1 MADHRDASR
10 ADAPRASRPRGG
22 RPSKSAQD
30 AQRAPRSAMHSKVS
44 PARLAALEAVRLVRE
59 RDAFA
64 QDIIAKRIDSSDL
77 EPEDRAFAT
86 KLVLGAV
93 SAQGTLDE
101 IVDRALRSPSDVQP
115 DVRDALRLGAYEIV
129 FLDKSPHAAVD
140 QGVEL
145 VRSIAPRAAGLANAV
160 LRKIVMLKASFPF
173 GDPARDPEALAR
185 LHAFPAWLT
194 RRLVADLGLEDA
206 LAFMRA
212 SNQPAPLFVA
222 VNAVKT
228 CDEDVL
234 AVFEKAGEGIEPA
247 SIGEVSVPGC
257 YLVPDGRS
265 LLVPELRRLLAQ
277 GRLLVSDA
285 ASQLVASSVLPE
297 IKPGS
302 FLEVGA
308 GRATKTILLQS
319 DACRTY
325 GAQIERYATLDNHE
339 FKTRILL
346 DRVAQY
352 DVRVSEALTGNALN
366 LGAVVGERL
375 FDAVFVDAPCS
386 GLGTLRR
393 HPEIRWRLKPES
405 IASFARTQLALLEE
419 AAGHVARGGML
430 AYATCTV
437 TNEENSGVVQSFLSS
452 EAGARFKLVPIA
464 GRSCVA
470 TRLLAGSSDAHFA
483 VRFIRT

>member
-173 GDPARDPEALAR
+173 GAIQKRSRACMR
-185 LHAFPAWLT
+185 FLH
-194 RRLVADLGLEDA
+194 G
-206 LAFMRA
+206 
-212 SNQPAPLFVA
+212 
-222 VNAVKT
+222 
-228 CDEDVL
+228 
-234 AVFEKAGEGIEPA
+234 
-247 SIGEVSVPGC
+247 
-257 YLVPDGRS
+257 
-265 LLVPELRRLLAQ
+265 
-277 GRLLVSDA
+277 
-285 ASQLVASSVLPE
+285 
-297 IKPGS
+297 
-302 FLEVGA
+302 
-308 GRATKTILLQS
+308 
-319 DACRTY
+319 
-325 GAQIERYATLDNHE
+325 
-339 FKTRILL
+339 
-346 DRVAQY
+346 
-352 DVRVSEALTGNALN
+352 
-366 LGAVVGERL
+366 
-375 FDAVFVDAPCS
+375 
-386 GLGTLRR
+386 
-393 HPEIRWRLKPES
+393 
-405 IASFARTQLALLEE
+405 
-419 AAGHVARGGML
+419 
-430 AYATCTV
+430 
-437 TNEENSGVVQSFLSS
+437 
-452 EAGARFKLVPIA
+452 
-464 GRSCVA
+464 
-470 TRLLAGSSDAHFA
+470 
-483 VRFIRT
+483 